1 MFSRFLE
8 RIPLE
13 KHERSFKMEGVAGRN
28 APAGPG
34 ACKNFLRYLKKTRGI
49 PRISRQNGPFIRS
62 KGKEA
67 GKK

>member
-8 RIPLE
+8 PIPSE
-13 KHERSFKMEGVAGRN
+13 KYEESIKMEGVAGRN
-28 APAGPG
+28 ALAGPG
-34 ACKNFLRYLKKTRGI
+34 ACKNFLRYLKKTKGI

>member
-1 MFSRFLE
+1 
-8 RIPLE
+8 
-13 KHERSFKMEGVAGRN
+13 MEGVAGRN
-28 APAGPG
+28 ALAGPG
-34 ACKNFLRYLKKTRGI
+34 ACKNFLRYLKKTKGI